1 MVAETISVNVQRTG
15 MPVYGF
21 QLSAVSD
28 SNSAQAGTLSVP
40 TADRRESGAIAPH
53 GAGICEGIVTLSYR
67 QWNPAS
73 YSFRRASGVFDQA
86 ADK

>member
-1 MVAETISVNVQRTG
+1 
-15 MPVYGF
+15 
-21 QLSAVSD
+21 
-28 SNSAQAGTLSVP
+28 VP
-40 TADRRESGAIAPH
+40 TADRRESGAIAQH